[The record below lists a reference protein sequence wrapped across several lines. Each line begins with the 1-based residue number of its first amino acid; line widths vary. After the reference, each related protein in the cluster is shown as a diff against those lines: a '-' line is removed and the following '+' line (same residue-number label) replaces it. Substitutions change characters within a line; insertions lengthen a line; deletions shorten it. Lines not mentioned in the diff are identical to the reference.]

1 MTALRNSGVPIV
13 KSKWFRV
20 WHTFKSTTVEAFND
34 DARRPNERQNEKRA
48 QDVDESKGIS
58 EYGNAP

>member
-1 MTALRNSGVPIV
+1 M
-13 KSKWFRV
+13 WFRV
-20 WHTFKSTTVEAFND
+20 WHTFESTTVKVFDD

-48 QDVDESKGIS
+48 QDVDESKGIN